1 MRYKWKFTE
10 HGPEGTPLLT
20 LHNQVTGDSIP
31 IGNVDDLLK
40 LQEQLTATIRK
51 LEADGKLII
60 GERTTASPWLDLG
73 TARKLAHELGYGQVP
88 PTSIRS
94 ACERGN
100 IPSAR
105 KVSRSGR
112 AQTKEGGQWE
122 FPRQEYIDW
131 LVQRASTDRRGRHL
145 T

>member
-10 HGPEGTPLLT
+10 QDNLLT
-20 LHNQVTGDSIP
+20 LHNQVAGDSIM
-31 IGNVDDLLK
+31 IGDVDDLLK

-51 LEADGKLII
+51 LEAEGKLIL
-60 GERTTASPWLDLG
+60 GERTTASPWLDLN
-73 TARKLAHELGYGQVP
+73 TARQLALELGHGDVP
-88 PTSIRS
+88 ANSIRS

-100 IPSAR
+100 IPGAR

-112 AQTKEGGQWE
+112 AQTPTGGQWE
-122 FPRQEYIDW
+122 FPRQAFVNW
-131 LVQRASTDRRGRHL
+131 LGQRVNPDRRGRRV